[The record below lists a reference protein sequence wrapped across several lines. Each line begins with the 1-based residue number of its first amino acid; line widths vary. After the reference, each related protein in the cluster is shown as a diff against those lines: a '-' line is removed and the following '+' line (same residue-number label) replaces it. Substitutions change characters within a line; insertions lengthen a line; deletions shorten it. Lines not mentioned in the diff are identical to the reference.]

1 MISLLIAREGDSFF
15 VQGEW
20 KDQLGSHTKALIA
33 DADEGMLVTL
43 EILMLWA
50 EGLESKHAADLG
62 NYEEKRVLEREIG
75 MLQAKLDLLNR
86 KR

>member
-33 DADEGMLVTL
+33 DADEGIKAQLETLMKWAETL
-43 EILMLWA
+43 E
-50 EGLESKHAADLG
+50 ETHAADLKG
-62 NYEEKRVLEREIG
+62 YEEKRVLEREIG